1 MVKALSKAAAKL
13 LKKQDACR
21 AIYLASHLFWG
32 PPEARPAQT
41 PFFLSASR
49 SVRRAH
55 LKPQVHAGS
64 LYRYGKEHLRAACR
78 RRSSPEHCA

>member
-32 PPEARPAQT
+32 PPEVRPAQT
-41 PFFLSASR
+41 PFFRVSVCAARTLKTTGPRRVTLS
-49 SVRRAH
+49 
-55 LKPQVHAGS
+55 
-64 LYRYGKEHLRAACR
+64 LR
-78 RRSSPEHCA
+78 